1 MFSSD
6 TTEALLKRDTTN
18 RVLAYHYSTAETA
31 AREADATDTALQQFI
46 NDVRTE
52 ILGRRTAG

>member
-1 MFSSD
+1 MFGAD

-18 RVLAYHYSTAETA
+18 RVLAYHYGNVETR
-31 AREADATDTALQQFI
+31 AREADETDTALQQFI

-52 ILGRRTAG
+52 ILGRRTVR